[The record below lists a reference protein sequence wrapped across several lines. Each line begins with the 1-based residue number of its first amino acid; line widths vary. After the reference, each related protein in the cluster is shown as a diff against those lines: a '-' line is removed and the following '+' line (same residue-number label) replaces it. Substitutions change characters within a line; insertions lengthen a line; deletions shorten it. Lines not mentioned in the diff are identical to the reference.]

1 MKKKAKKILT
11 KYTHIDTGIN
21 KKSLL
26 TSCISTCMLYL
37 RWYLWQRK
45 IRRQQFNFFHRQC
58 VFIWARRQSNEKNS
72 EEFCRKRVEI
82 ATILNKWK
90 KEKKMSAWQLVQ
102 HKQRTEKRQWFARRT
117 MKKITRWTIKWF
129 VFFRVYIYLFH
140 FFVRWAAL
148 WFLCQRIFIV
158 SVTFR
163 FTFIY
168 SFSCLF
174 FVLLCTYIMLLRIFF
189 CFAIY
194 SVFTVAFFSFFSC
207 FFFI

>member
-1 MKKKAKKILT
+1 MKTERGESMKKKAKKILT

-82 ATILNKWK
+82 ATTLNKWK
-90 KEKKMSAWQLVQ
+90 KEKKWAPGSWFNTNKGRRSGNDLHVVQ
-102 HKQRTEKRQWFARRT
+102 W
-117 MKKITRWTIKWF
+117 KK
-129 VFFRVYIYLFH
+129 
-140 FFVRWAAL
+140 
-148 WFLCQRIFIV
+148 
-158 SVTFR
+158 
-163 FTFIY
+163 
-168 SFSCLF
+168 
-174 FVLLCTYIMLLRIFF
+174 LRDER
-189 CFAIY
+189 
-194 SVFTVAFFSFFSC
+194 
-207 FFFI
+207 